1 MASAD
6 STVQLDV
13 QPVEPKETNAFQTK
27 GVLRM
32 RLYIIGP
39 VSGHENDNI
48 DAFEEARDRLKAA
61 GHKATIP
68 HEKIPAGTPWRQAM
82 RMSIRELLSL
92 WKGEPRYEGVAELP
106 GVFGS
111 KGARCERGICE
122 QLGIPH
128 KPVDEWING

>member
-1 MASAD
+1 MRRYRSNDWLLQAGMPE
-6 STVQLDV
+6 LYW
-13 QPVEPKETNAFQTK
+13 KERA
-27 GVLRM
+27 L

-39 VSGHENDNI
+39 VSGHENDNV

-106 GVFGS
+106 GVFTS
-111 KGARCERGICE
+111 KGA
-122 QLGIPH
+122 
-128 KPVDEWING
+128 